1 LEIYVKSYL
10 ETKEIIF
17 SKLSGDGTIKTQ
29 EEIDN
34 FMRRLKQHLK
44 MKEDQRAQN
53 EDIKV
58 RIIEE
63 EIHNTSS
70 E

>member
-1 LEIYVKSYL
+1 
-10 ETKEIIF
+10 
-17 SKLSGDGTIKTQ
+17 
-29 EEIDN
+29 
-34 FMRRLKQHLK
+34 